1 MNKIKSIRLKR
12 GITQKELAEK
22 IGVKQKDISRWEN
35 DVYKPKVNKL
45 IRIAEALSCDIKD
58 LL

>member
-35 DVYKPKVNKL
+35 DVYKPKVDKL
-45 IRIAEALSCDIKD
+45 IQIAEALSCDIKD